1 MVFSSRRGRNEDL
14 QEAIFDYLNLN
25 RHKFDALGNLDATP
39 DKRDYVP
46 RELAKYQPG
55 SAGEHEAAGV
65 EADDAEGDSR
75 VSQALSKAGACA
87 VEVLPEFAAA
97 ASLLGLGAGT
107 IPKPFVTPR
116 SAPRTSIASKY
127 IAPLIPGQF
136 PKRVWTP
143 RPGNPSV
150 FAKSI
155 GRAVARWIPGLGWAL
170 LAHDAYRFGDCM
182 LRDERGR
189 SATPGA

>member
-1 MVFSSRRGRNEDL
+1 MVHPIRKPSSEAL
-14 QEAIFDYLNLN
+14 QSAIFDYLNLN
-25 RHKFDALGNLDATP
+25 RHKLDERGTFDPTP
-39 DKRDYVP
+39 DERDYVP
-46 RELAKYQPG
+46 RELVKYQPG
-55 SAGEHEAAGV
+55 SAVEYEATGA
-65 EADDAEGDSR
+65 EADDAEGSSG

-87 VEVLPEFAAA
+87 VEVLPEFAIA

-107 IPKPFVTPR
+107 IAKPFVTPR
-116 SAPRTSIASKY
+116 SAPKTSIASKY

-143 RPGNPSV
+143 RLGNPRV

-182 LRDERGR
+182 LRDERGGG
-189 SATPGA
+189 ANPGA